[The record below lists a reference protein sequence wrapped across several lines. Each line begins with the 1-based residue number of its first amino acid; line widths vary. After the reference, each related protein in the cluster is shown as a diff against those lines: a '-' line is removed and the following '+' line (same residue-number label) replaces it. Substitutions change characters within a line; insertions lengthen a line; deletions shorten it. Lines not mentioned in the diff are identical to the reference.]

1 MYRNFLWKL
10 LEDFVAEVK
19 EEGTYATEEE
29 LKTVVSKMADL
40 ICNNP
45 DDTPE
50 DFVEKIIEDNVRQL
64 EDIRKQYPIPGYTVG
79 VNIGKIDVKMYGGDI
94 DAFGRSMPDNALFDI
109 ASMTKFYTQVIA
121 YNLINEKVFSFNDKI
136 KDLDDRFKNVSNLTV
151 GDVLRFN
158 AEFRTKGRLSEKS
171 TIEEALDTL
180 YSMEVVSTEK
190 YNYNDMGMMLMKE
203 LMEKV
208 TGEKFEKLVDKYIIN
223 KYGLNDTHLYVP
235 TEKFSRLTGS
245 PNVSVGKVN
254 DPSAL
259 SVGGFSGHAGIFAS
273 SDDLIMLGKS
283 VYNWLLPKGM
293 VSDAYTPGI
302 KENRGRMGNT
312 YTSHIKGI
320 DMSYVDRL
328 APIEEFAIQGS
339 TRVQTNI
346 GKNSVSTIL
355 LNPASMSID
364 KAKVKE
370 QEINSARELRGQIPL
385 SLVKHFIFDRG
396 GKAVEYDLVD
406 ARLMAPSGKTV
417 EPITTSNAELALQ
430 LRYLNKVIETM
441 EPSYYGNMDLKV
453 KVNTKS
459 K

>member
-1 MYRNFLWKL
+1 MYRNSLWKL
-10 LEDFVAEVK
+10 LEEFVAEVK

-40 ICNNP
+40 ICNNS
-45 DDTPE
+45 DGTPE
-50 DFVEKIIEDNVRQL
+50 GWINLLIQDNVKQL
-64 EDIRKQYPIPGYTVG
+64 EDIRKQYSIPGYTVG

-94 DAFGRSMPDNALFDI
+94 DALGHSMPDNALFDI

-158 AEFRTKGRLSEKS
+158 AKFITKGRLSEKS

-180 YSMEVVSTEK
+180 YSIEVVSTEEHD
-190 YNYNDMGMMLMKE
+190 YNDMGMMLMKE

-208 TGEKFEKLVDKYIIN
+208 TGEKFEELVDKYIIN

-235 TEKFSRLTGS
+235 TKKLLRLTGS

-273 SDDLIMLGKS
+273 SDDLIKLGKS
-283 VYNWLLPKGM
+283 VYNGLLPKNM

-302 KENRGRMGNT
+302 KDNRGRMGNT
-312 YTSHIKGI
+312 YTSHVKGVNG
-320 DMSYVDRL
+320 SYVDRL
-328 APIEEFAIQGS
+328 AQIEEFAIQGS
-339 TRVQTNI
+339 TRTQMNI
-346 GKNSVSTIL
+346 WENSVSTIL

-364 KAKVKE
+364 QAKVKE
-370 QEINSARELRGQIPL
+370 QEINYVRKLRELEPL
-385 SLVKHFIFDRG
+385 SLVKHFVFDRG

-406 ARLMAPSGKTV
+406 ARQMAPSGKTV
-417 EPITTSNAELALQ
+417 EPITTSNAKLALQ
-430 LRYLNKVIETM
+430 LRFLNKVIETM
-441 EPSYYGNMDLKV
+441 EPSYYDNMDLEV